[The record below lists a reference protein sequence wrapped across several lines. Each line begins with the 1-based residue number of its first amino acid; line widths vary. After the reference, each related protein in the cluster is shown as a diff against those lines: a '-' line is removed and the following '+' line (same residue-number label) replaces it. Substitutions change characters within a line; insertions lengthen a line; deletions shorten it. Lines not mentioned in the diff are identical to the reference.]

1 MMLSSQLL
9 SFHWTSTH
17 AIHSSSILSILNHE
31 WFTSSI
37 LLSARH
43 KFPSTFP
50 ATWLII
56 CQEPEKRSASVSSHC
71 TQPQTLKLWAR
82 EWKDLKNHQ
91 NCWKITVIWQIWQWF
106 EIRNMI
112 PYIFYIYI
120 YIPYDS
126 MSKMREQDLW
136 GWTRNVWTQ
145 EWSAQA
151 GESWLSRS
159 SSSSTSEAKN
169 EGAAM
174 CCGICG
180 NAPAAVSTSAIE
192 VQSECRMTDSRDFPH
207 SHFYIL
213 QWAEASG
220 V

>member
-43 KFPSTFP
+43 KLPSTFP
-50 ATWLII
+50 ATWLIV

-82 EWKDLKNHQ
+82 QRVKGSQESSELLEDHSDMADMA
-91 NCWKITVIWQIWQWF
+91 VIWDDSK
-106 EIRNMI
+106 
-112 PYIFYIYI
+112 YDSI

-126 MSKMREQDLW
+126 MSKMIWEQDLW
-136 GWTRNVWTQ
+136 GWTRNVWTAQ
-145 EWSAQA
+145 SSAQA

-174 CCGICG
+174 CCGIWG